1 MSQLKISV
9 PNDMLQNQKIYVQ
22 SLKQQQILCPF
33 IFLVNLQEFLEYPS
47 CKLTGK
53 INGQRIC
60 CCFSL

>member
-33 IFLVNLQEFLEYPS
+33 IFPINSQEGIFKEFLQ
-47 CKLTGK
+47 
-53 INGQRIC
+53 INKKNKWTKALL
-60 CCFSL
+60 F